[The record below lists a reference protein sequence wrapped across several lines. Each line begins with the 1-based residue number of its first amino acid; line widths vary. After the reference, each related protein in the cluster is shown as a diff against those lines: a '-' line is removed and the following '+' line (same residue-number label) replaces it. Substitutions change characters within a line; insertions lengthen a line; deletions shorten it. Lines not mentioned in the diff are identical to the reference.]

1 MRRSVWHVAAG
12 MLVLFLALFLNL
24 NYLQVLRADD
34 LAEDDRNTRQLIA
47 EYEVRRGSIVAADG
61 VAEMAGV
68 TDTGGRLRYRRV
80 YDQGRLYGHV
90 TGFHSLV
97 YGRSEVEQAYN
108 EHLSG
113 ATRPQLARDVVDF
126 LAGRHRG
133 GHDVITTI
141 RPAVQRAAR
150 EALGGQEGAVVA
162 LEPRTGAILALWSN
176 PPYDPNRLAA
186 HERSEV
192 KNAWNQLL
200 EDSDEPLKNRA
211 LRETYPPGSTFK
223 VITAAAALEDGI
235 PPDASFADPVR
246 QELPLTN
253 STIGNF
259 GGGSCTGGGSITF
272 RQALVVSCNTTFAQ
286 LGLALEAP
294 KLVAQA
300 ERFGLNID
308 WDFPLGRVVSEI
320 PADLDPPATAQ
331 SAIGQ
336 RDVRM
341 TPLQF
346 AMTVSAIANDG
357 VLMTPRIV
365 SHVEHSTTGARVEE
379 YPPEELDLPERGAQ
393 AMSSANAAT
402 LTDMMRE
409 VVSSGTGTGAQLPG
423 VEVAGKTGTAQ
434 TDGAPTVSFVS
445 FAPADEPEVAVAVVV
460 EDGGNAGSGATGGAV
475 AAPVARAVMQA
486 ALDPAGSEEDG
497 DDGQDG
503 NGFDDTGEDTDAGA
517 GSGDGADDTG
527 DTSDGF
533 GDTGTGEDTG
543 GTGTGED
550 TGGTSD
556 GFGDTGDT
564 GDTDD
569 TGAGF
574 GDDPDDTNEG

>member
-12 MLVLFLALFLNL
+12 TLVLFLALFLNL
-24 NYLQVLRADD
+24 NYLHVLRADD
-34 LAEDDRNTRQLIA
+34 LAADDRNTRQLIA

-61 VAEMAGV
+61 VTEMASV
-68 TDTGGRLRYRRV
+68 EETSGRLRYRRV
-80 YDQGRLYGHV
+80 YDQGRLFGHV
-90 TGFHSLV
+90 TGFHSFV
-97 YGRSEVEQAYN
+97 YGRSEVEQGYN

-113 ATRPQLARDVVDF
+113 ATRPQLARDIVDF
-126 LAGRHRG
+126 LSGRHRG

-150 EALGGQEGAVVA
+150 EALGDQEGAVVA
-162 LEPRTGAILALWSN
+162 LEPSTGAILALWSN

-186 HERSEV
+186 HDGSDVRE
-192 KNAWNQLL
+192 AWEELQ
-200 EDSDEPLKNRA
+200 DQPDKPLSNRA
-211 LRETYPPGSTFK
+211 LRETFPPGSTFK
-223 VITAAAALEDGI
+223 VVTAAAALEDGI
-235 PPDASFADPVR
+235 PPEASFSDPVR
-246 QELPLTN
+246 QDLPLTN

-294 KLVAQA
+294 ALVAQA
-300 ERFGLNID
+300 ERFGLNAD
-308 WDFPLGRVVSEI
+308 WDFPLGRAVSEI

-346 AMTVSAIANDG
+346 AMTVGAVANDG
-357 VLMTPRIV
+357 VLMTPRLV

-379 YPPEELDLPERGAQ
+379 YPPEELDLPGHGAQ

-445 FAPADEPEVAVAVVV
+445 FAPADAPEVAVAVVV

-475 AAPVARAVMQA
+475 AAPVARAVMEA
-486 ALDPAGSEEDG
+486 ALDPTRPEEGG
-497 DDGQDG
+497 DDEENDTQDG
-503 NGFDDTGEDTDAGA
+503 EGFGDTEEDTDAGDSFDD
-517 GSGDGADDTG
+517 GTGDTGGPDDGFDGTDDGAGDTGGGDTGGGDQGFDDSGGADTG
-527 DTSDGF
+527 DGF
-533 GDTGTGEDTG
+533 GEDTG
-543 GTGTGED
+543 E
-550 TGGTSD
+550 
-556 GFGDTGDT
+556 
-564 GDTDD
+564 
-569 TGAGF
+569 
-574 GDDPDDTNEG
+574 TNEG